1 MSSDA
6 LINLILD
13 HILDKENWKFT
24 SKEVGYVEYITID
37 GIGKL
42 KAKVDT
48 GNGGA
53 NSIGADDVKQEGNNV
68 SFKVLGKKFTKPIEQ
83 TQRINIGSDQWET
96 RFIVKFDIKFGKK
109 EYKDVNFNLA
119 DRDDNTY
126 KVLLSK
132 GFLGKLNYSV
142 NVNKTFTLG
151 EEKKTQPLLESIDV
165 NFGFELLE
173 L

>member
-1 MSSDA
+1 M
-6 LINLILD
+6 
-13 HILDKENWKFT
+13 
-24 SKEVGYVEYITID
+24 
-37 GIGKL
+37 
-42 KAKVDT
+42 
-48 GNGGA
+48 
-53 NSIGADDVKQEGNNV
+53 
-68 SFKVLGKKFTKPIEQ
+68 
-83 TQRINIGSDQWET
+83 
-96 RFIVKFDIKFGKK
+96 
-109 EYKDVNFNLA
+109 A